1 MRLDHLLSR
10 EYTTTD
16 LVRVAWREGSFEFV
30 GSTSF
35 KRSEKL
41 GAANFAQ
48 RNFLRRYIVFKV
60 LKSTLKG

>member
-30 GSTSF
+30 VTSSERNSLRQS
-35 KRSEKL
+35 KRSEDFRE
-41 GAANFAQ
+41 A
-48 RNFLRRYIVFKV
+48 I
-60 LKSTLKG
+60 

>member
-30 GSTSF
+30 VTSF
-35 KRSEKL
+35 KRSEEL
-41 GAANFAQ
+41 GAANFAEQ
-48 RNFLRRYIVFKV
+48 NFPRRCIVFKV
-60 LKSTLKG
+60 LESTLKG

>member
-30 GSTSF
+30 VTRLEKGSVQA
-35 KRSEKL
+35 K
-41 GAANFAQ
+41 ACDA
-48 RNFLRRYIVFKV
+48 V
-60 LKSTLKG
+60 